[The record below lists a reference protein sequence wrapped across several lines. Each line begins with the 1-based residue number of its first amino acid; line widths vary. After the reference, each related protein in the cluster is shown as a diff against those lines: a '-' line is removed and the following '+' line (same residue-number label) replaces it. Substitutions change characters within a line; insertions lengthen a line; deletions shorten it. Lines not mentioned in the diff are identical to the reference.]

1 MVVLLAMSM
10 GDQLAAIRYL
20 KVPDLVTVVLT
31 LTITGVLADRRRL
44 GWSHPAMLRRFTAV
58 IAFAVG
64 AIGGGLLVLYVS
76 LGAALALGLAI
87 IVGVTISTH
96 LVASS
101 TSDWTAPR

>member
-1 MVVLLAMSM
+1 
-10 GDQLAAIRYL
+10 
-20 KVPDLVTVVLT
+20 
-31 LTITGVLADRRRL
+31 
-44 GWSHPAMLRRFTAV
+44 
-58 IAFAVG
+58 VG
-64 AIGGGLLVLYVS
+64 AICGGLLVLYVS